1 MYIGAGLGCDASTSG
16 KCVPPTVEGVVVTGG
31 EGGCID
37 AVGGA
42 ASSANGSTIGSS
54 MVSCKEMRLGDNLPF
69 GAEGAIAACN
79 GDVGNTGE
87 RRERPALKFRG
98 E

>member
-1 MYIGAGLGCDASTSG
+1 MYIGAGLICDVSTGG
-16 KCVPPTVEGVVVTGG
+16 KCVPPTVDGVVVTGG

-42 ASSANGSTIGSS
+42 AIFASGATNVLS
-54 MVSCKEMRLGDNLPF
+54 MFSGERMSLGDNLPF
-69 GAEGAIAACN
+69 GCEGAIAACN
-79 GDVGNTGE
+79 GDVENPGE
-87 RRERPALKFRG
+87 RRERPTLKFLG